1 MSEHLAPA
9 LQLMKTRVASRKIAT
24 LPCIRMPTSIGWQ
37 DRTRDPNG
45 PRFAATES
53 ESADSDRLGS
63 IRVIHS
69 RTRAF
74 PLARGR
80 RTFPPGAVADSET
93 DEPDGRQRHR
103 PPASGSG
110 IPLQRIHHKQ
120 RPRLETNRSGPY
132 RPERNDGRSGLRAL
146 FPQRPKP
153 LPWELYRKSHNGTKF
168 IIQSEDADA
177 TPTRPMRPQRRRS
190 DSEVAAATRGDTD
203 ARPLA
208 GAGGRGRPCRRRG
221 QRTDCA
227 PLARGMCVQSR
238 SPPLPPP
245 PSPPP
250 RHTHTFPR
258 CQSFNGKTEK

>member
-24 LPCIRMPTSIGWQ
+24 HSCIVPPSLGWQ
-37 DRTRDPNG
+37 GLTRDPNG
-45 PRFAATES
+45 PRFAGTES
-53 ESADSDRLGS
+53 ESADSDRSESS
-63 IRVIHS
+63 IAGPVPS
-69 RTRAF
+69 RSLSARRA
-74 PLARGR
+74 
-80 RTFPPGAVADSET
+80 FPPGAVADSET

-250 RHTHTFPR
+250 RHTPPFPR